1 MAEGLRQGA
10 KSGWAAVCVE
20 GSIIFIFI
28 SERHDQPVRPD
39 PRLCSHPTA
48 HHPFCPGSR
57 ETRRLC
63 TAVERIMWTAIY
75 YVARNLSC
83 TRVFWTWSLSSVYV
97 RGLCFR
103 RTGGGGRLR
112 GRRARAVMMRIHCA
126 RARSRRVDR
135 RRLVRIPSTLRIQI
149 HVRAASG
156 SHSGRWTVE
165 CTTLFRPPANR
176 AAEA

>member
-1 MAEGLRQGA
+1 MISPCVRIRGSVPIPPRIIRSAPGRA
-10 KSGWAAVCVE
+10 KPGDYALQWNA
-20 GSIIFIFI
+20 
-28 SERHDQPVRPD
+28 
-39 PRLCSHPTA
+39 LCGPQS
-48 HHPFCPGSR
+48 
-57 ETRRLC
+57 
-63 TAVERIMWTAIY
+63 IMWHAIY
-75 YVARNLSC
+75 HVLECFGLPRFRPC
-83 TRVFWTWSLSSVYV
+83 TYLGCVSGRQA
-97 RGLCFR
+97 
-103 RTGGGGRLR
+103 GGRLR